1 MAESSCGFDEQV
13 GRTAEGALPFFGERG
28 EFDKIPQHTE
38 ADAPGEYAVF
48 DVVDGVR
55 NVVGGIH
62 DLGFH
67 ADTRRH
73 RRTIQYPIKYVLVF
87 NISPVFRAL
96 HPIGTNFRPGVFAG
110 CSERGAGE
118 VEPEGFSLVGD
129 DFGFEAAE
137 YSQGLGVA
145 FEAAALVG
153 KRVQG
158 YFPVVPVGRVPD
170 VVAECREFGEVG
182 VNADAAADATRNLGD
197 FEGVRESCSRGVA
210 VAGTDD
216 LGFVGEA
223 S

>member
-1 MAESSCGFDEQV
+1 MLII
-13 GRTAEGALPFFGERG
+13 R
-28 EFDKIPQHTE
+28 
-38 ADAPGEYAVF
+38 
-48 DVVDGVR
+48 
-55 NVVGGIH
+55 
-62 DLGFH
+62 
-67 ADTRRH
+67 
-73 RRTIQYPIKYVLVF
+73 
-87 NISPVFRAL
+87 
-96 HPIGTNFRPGVFAG
+96 TNFRPGIFAG

-182 VNADAAADATRNLGD
+182 VNADAVADAARNLGD
-197 FEGVRESCSRGVA
+197 FEGVRESVFGGCRRRGDRRPGFCRRGV
-210 VAGTDD
+210 
-216 LGFVGEA
+216 VGRR
-223 S
+223 SGGRGRGRG

>member
-13 GRTAEGALPFFGERG
+13 GRAAEGTLPFFGERS

-38 ADAPGEYAVF
+38 ADAPGKYAVLN
-48 DVVDGVR
+48 VVDGVGD
-55 NVVGGIH
+55 VVRGIH

-67 ADTRRH
+67 AGTRRH
-73 RRTIQYPIKYVLVF
+73 GRTIQYPIKYVLVF
-87 NISPVFRAL
+87 NISPVFRAF
-96 HPIGTNFRPGVFAG
+96 HPVGTNFRPGVFAG

-145 FEAAALVG
+145 LEATALVG

-170 VVAECREFGEVG
+170 VMAECREFGEVG
-182 VNADAAADATRNLGD
+182 VNPDAAANATRNLGD
-197 FEGVRESCSRGVA
+197 FEGVRESCSGGVA
-210 VAGTDD
+210 VAGAYN
-216 LGFVGEA
+216 LGFVSEA